1 MSYGQQWRSRKLMQF
16 TTHRVFERQTK
27 KLKKKLRDQMWE
39 RLALLEIDESNP
51 LLNNHKLGPPYESY
65 RSINI
70 TGNYRLVYKRISAN
84 TYYLRAV
91 GTHHQLYGT

>member
-1 MSYGQQWRSRKLMQF
+1 MQIIRHHVFKRQWQKLSRKLQEKAE
-16 TTHRVFERQTK
+16 ERIT
-27 KLKKKLRDQMWE
+27 
-39 RLALLEIDESNP
+39 LLVSDEFNEK
-51 LLNNHKLGPPYESY
+51 LNNHKLNPPYESF

-70 TGNYRLVYKRISAN
+70 NGDYRLVYKRIERD

>member
-1 MSYGQQWRSRKLMQF
+1 MHFGRNRIFKRQFQKLPPKLQD
-16 TTHRVFERQTK
+16 RVR
-27 KLKKKLRDQMWE
+27 E
-39 RLALLEIDESNP
+39 RLAMLVTDVFNP
-51 LLNNHKLGPPYESY
+51 LLNDHSLGPPYESY

-70 TGNYRLVYKRISAN
+70 TGDYRLVYKRIATD

>member
-1 MSYGQQWRSRKLMQF
+1 MIILRHHVFKRQWQKLPRGLQEKTEGRITLLMSDEF
-16 TTHRVFERQTK
+16 NER
-27 KLKKKLRDQMWE
+27 
-39 RLALLEIDESNP
+39 
-51 LLNNHKLGPPYESY
+51 LNNHKLNPPYESY

-70 TGNYRLVYKRISAN
+70 TGDYRLVYKRIEKN

>member
-1 MSYGQQWRSRKLMQF
+1 MQIIRHHVFKRQWQKLSRKLQEKAE
-16 TTHRVFERQTK
+16 ERIT
-27 KLKKKLRDQMWE
+27 
-39 RLALLEIDESNP
+39 LLMSDEFSEM
-51 LLNNHKLGPPYESY
+51 LNNHKLNPPYASF

-70 TGNYRLVYKRISAN
+70 TGDYRLVYKRIERN